1 MPKYTSKGNFYKQRL
16 QTETVL
22 RLMFSLCVW
31 QESKAR
37 QLDFKICRSKCFV
50 FFYFSNLLK
59 IRSKRWPL
67 ASVTPVSDHIFFMS
81 IQILV
86 LEVFGFASL
95 LCRRLLPTEWRQV
108 SRRYSIAPF
117 FCLVLFCL
125 SSSTVIHSLLLVA
138 AGYHMYQLWTW
149 RVVKWSFIPNW
160 DLESD
165 EFRTAFVVRMKP
177 FDSNICAPDCP

>member
-1 MPKYTSKGNFYKQRL
+1 
-16 QTETVL
+16 
-22 RLMFSLCVW
+22 MFSLCVW

-59 IRSKRWPL
+59 VRSKRWPL
-67 ASVTPVSDHIFFMS
+67 ASGTPVSDHIFFMS

-117 FCLVLFCL
+117 FLSRFVLFVLFHCCSL
-125 SSSTVIHSLLLVA
+125 PVARSCWVPHVSALNLASSEVIIHPELRSWV
-138 AGYHMYQLWTW
+138 W
-149 RVVKWSFIPNW
+149 RVQNGLCSAHETIRFKHLCSRLSITAPPWGS
-160 DLESD
+160 SY
-165 EFRTAFVVRMKP
+165 FRM
-177 FDSNICAPDCP
+177 